1 MNLYE
6 INAEILK
13 VVDFE
18 TGEILDEDKLNELEI
33 AKEVK
38 IENIL
43 LYIKNLTAE
52 AAAIK
57 AEKDALAERQK
68 AKENKA
74 ESLKQY
80 VAAFL
85 NGSTFESAK
94 VRASFRKSEV
104 LEISEG
110 AIVPEEYLKY
120 KEPEINKAELKKAVK
135 AGLQLEGVQVIENQN
150 LQIK

>member
-13 VVDFE
+13 VIDFE